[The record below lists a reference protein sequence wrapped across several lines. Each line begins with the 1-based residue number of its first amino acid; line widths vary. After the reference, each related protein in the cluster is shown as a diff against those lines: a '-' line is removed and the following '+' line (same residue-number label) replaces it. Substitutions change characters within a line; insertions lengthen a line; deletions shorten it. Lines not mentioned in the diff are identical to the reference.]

1 MEIAVDG
8 WRASASDWEA
18 VSSLPSEQV
27 PPLSREQREVATK
40 LGISELDY
48 ARSALA
54 GKKSQD
60 ALLAKT
66 ERLAR
71 LLNRMVDKS
80 KVPASIEKIILRTF
94 DEKFDVLLRSGS
106 RTIPFRIAE
115 SVVDD
120 LFENGSPD
128 AEQRVARIL
137 DTIVQTELRAQ

>member
-8 WRASASDWEA
+8 WRASAADWDA

-27 PPLSREQREVATK
+27 PPLSREQREVAVK

-54 GKKSQD
+54 GRKSQE

-71 LLNRMVDKS
+71 LLNGMLKEAQ
-80 KVPASIEKIILRTF
+80 VPSSVERIVLRTF
-94 DEKFDVLLRSGS
+94 DEKFDVLLKSGQTS
-106 RTIPFRIAE
+106 VPFKIAE

-120 LFENGSPD
+120 LFENGSRD

-137 DTIVQTELRAQ
+137 ETVVPQLRAQ